1 MLNNDK
7 SYPSLCLYCSL
18 SSISL
23 SLNQSLFHTQTR
35 TTLTNTHTITG
46 HKNLPQKSLVSTFIV
61 TASVELPEER
71 ELNKTHL
78 IALPLSVFKTDHM
91 QCARYI
97 LAKSSIQLIELVSIN
112 ILRCVSTHLSNIYVH
127 MYVPGFF

>member
-1 MLNNDK
+1 MIN
-7 SYPSLCLYCSL
+7 PSLCLYCSPL
-18 SSISL
+18 VYL
-23 SLNQSLFHTQTR
+23 TLPQSVSFSHTNSHNTCKH
-35 TTLTNTHTITG
+35 THTFTG
-46 HKNLPQKSLVSTFIV
+46 HKNRTNLPQKSLVSTFIV